1 MPWTEEPGVHGVAKS
16 RTRLNDLTFTVK
28 VVPGFLVLLLIAL
41 SAFMGEFGVI
51 KNLCYHHTAFQ
62 TISLTMKF
70 NLSFGV
76 PFALT

>member
-1 MPWTEEPGVHGVAKS
+1 M
-16 RTRLNDLTFTVK
+16 K